1 MMKRMLKSVGVL
13 AMLGAAMSGC
23 ESKDAPK
30 RTAPP
35 HPTAQGASAP
45 TPDAAPAKS
54 AEPVKTDA
62 SAPPTTP
69 SGDEGEVDEELPPE
83 EAIKQP
89 GADPGWPAP
98 GAKPVEVSRSAK
110 GAVLE
115 DYVVGEGM
123 PTLPGAAI
131 TVHYVARV
139 QGGAMF
145 DSTYGNK
152 RPRSTTTAGLMP
164 ALQDGIIGMRKGG
177 KRRVIL
183 KPELAYGERGLKNA
197 KGEEIVPPGGTVI
210 FDLELVD
217 LKQTFGAPAG
227 AGTGGGDAPKP

>member
-1 MMKRMLKSVGVL
+1 MMKRMLMSVGVL
-13 AMLGAAMSGC
+13 AMLGAAMGGC
-23 ESKDAPK
+23 EPKKSAPEK
-30 RTAPP
+30 PAAAQSP
-35 HPTAQGASAP
+35 AQGASAP
-45 TPDAAPAKS
+45 ASDTKPAPT
-54 AEPVKTDA
+54 AEPVKADA
-62 SAPPTTP
+62 PAATP
-69 SGDEGEVDEELPPE
+69 SGDEAPADEELPPE
-83 EAIKQP
+83 QAIKQP

-98 GAKPVEVSRSAK
+98 GAKPVEVSRSAQ

-123 PTLPGAAI
+123 PTLPGAVV
-131 TVHYVARV
+131 TMHYVARV

-152 RPRSTTTAGLMP
+152 RPRTTTTQGLMP
-164 ALQDGIIGMRKGG
+164 ALQEGVIGMRKGG

-197 KGEEIVPPGGTVI
+197 QGEEIVPPGGTVI

-217 LKQTFGAPAG
+217 LKQTFGAG
-227 AGTGGGDAPKP
+227 AGGGGAPKP